1 MIRKIVIS
9 ISIIIIVVL
18 LCIFHHD
25 NSKVES
31 KENISYNTNE
41 EIKQVKI
48 IYRGRGIETKDE
60 IIVELISDEVRYT
73 NEKRVYVNEERTPNF
88 YYTYKLDNPKNISR
102 FLKERVLYGNW
113 KWEMISPPEY
123 VKTYPVGEEAGL
135 TFWEIYIYTSEN
147 EYCFSHD
154 SKIPIFWYEL
164 IELLCEG
171 TGARSEDFGVIIEE
185 ETEEVVYDENDEI
198 YGVEIYYR
206 DTPVVKEAKLEIDFV
221 DEKIYYHNLYTGG
234 MATYE
239 CQDMNKVIEYFEE
252 NVFYDKWNGKLK
264 KAPFTLGRDY
274 DEFGRY
280 IPAWKITIKTS
291 KGNVELWEQWK
302 YPTFWYD
309 MFDVIAE
316 SIDVDYEEIG
326 MSD

>member
-154 SKIPIFWYEL
+154 SKIPIFWYDL
-164 IELLCEG
+164 IRLIAEEAG
-171 TGARSEDFGVIIEE
+171 TRPESFGIKIEE
-185 ETEEVVYDENDEI
+185 
-198 YGVEIYYR
+198 
-206 DTPVVKEAKLEIDFV
+206 
-221 DEKIYYHNLYTGG
+221 
-234 MATYE
+234 
-239 CQDMNKVIEYFEE
+239 
-252 NVFYDKWNGKLK
+252 
-264 KAPFTLGRDY
+264 
-274 DEFGRY
+274 
-280 IPAWKITIKTS
+280 
-291 KGNVELWEQWK
+291 
-302 YPTFWYD
+302 
-309 MFDVIAE
+309 
-316 SIDVDYEEIG
+316 
-326 MSD
+326 

>member
-1 MIRKIVIS
+1 MNKKSIVLIVLIS
-9 ISIIIIVVL
+9 LVAIGLVYLHVADNNKPKETESVSYDTDEELTSVEIFYTGRPACSDIININFKDSVL
-18 LCIFHHD
+18 TYYKS
-25 NSKVES
+25 NA
-31 KENISYNTNE
+31 NE
-41 EIKQVKI
+41 EKV
-48 IYRGRGIETKDE
+48 IYELKNADVIYDYFKEE
-60 IIVELISDEVRYT
+60 ILYENWNGDMITPPY
-73 NEKRVYVNEERTPNF
+73 YV
-88 YYTYKLDNPKNISR
+88 DVNPP
-102 FLKERVLYGNW
+102 GN
-113 KWEMISPPEY
+113 
-123 VKTYPVGEEAGL
+123 EAG
-135 TFWEIYIYTSEN
+135 TFLWRIRVGTYDDKKKHSFYDYEQLPS
-147 EYCFSHD
+147 
-154 SKIPIFWYEL
+154 FWYEL
-164 IELLCEG
+164 TELLCEG
-171 TGARSEDFGVIIEE
+171 AGAKSEDFGIIIEK

-280 IPAWKITIKTS
+280 IPAWKVTIKTS

>member
-1 MIRKIVIS
+1 MKKA
-9 ISIIIIVVL
+9 IIITLLIFIVAIGVVCL
-18 LCIFHHD
+18 NIDDNNEPKETESVSYDTDEELTSIEIFYTGRPVCWD
-25 NSKVES
+25 IMNINFKDSTLTYSKSYIDEEKVVYELENANVIYNYF
-31 KENISYNTNE
+31 KENI
-41 EIKQVKI
+41 
-48 IYRGRGIETKDE
+48 
-60 IIVELISDEVRYT
+60 
-73 NEKRVYVNEERTPNF
+73 
-88 YYTYKLDNPKNISR
+88 
-102 FLKERVLYGNW
+102 LYGNW
-113 KWEMISPPEY
+113 NGDLITPPYY
-123 VKTYPVGEEAGL
+123 VDVNPPGEEVG
-135 TFWEIYIYTSEN
+135 TFLWRIRVSTVDEEEKYSFYDYEQLPS
-147 EYCFSHD
+147 
-154 SKIPIFWYEL
+154 FWYEL

-171 TGARSEDFGVIIEE
+171 TGARSEEFGVIIEE

-280 IPAWKITIKTS
+280 IPAWKVTIKTS